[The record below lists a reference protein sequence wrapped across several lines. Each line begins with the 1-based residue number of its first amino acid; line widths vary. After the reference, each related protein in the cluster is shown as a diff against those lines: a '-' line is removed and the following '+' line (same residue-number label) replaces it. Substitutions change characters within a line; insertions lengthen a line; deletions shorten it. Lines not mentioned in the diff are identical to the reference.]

1 MIPAS
6 LEHHVILPKAA
17 TQPYGTL
24 IALHGRGTNE
34 YDLLPIAES
43 LGIDEVL
50 VASPRAPLRFAQ
62 GFPGAYAWYELG
74 EEGMPHPRTFYP
86 SVDRLLKF
94 IEEIKKGYPVDSSRV
109 VLMGFSQ
116 GAVMAYAAGLQ
127 KPASISGIAALSGYV
142 PYRSGLPLELQ
153 NLNGLPV
160 FISHGSF
167 DELIPVQLARE
178 SAELLKSRGA
188 EVTFREYL
196 MGHQVETE
204 TLMDLAV
211 WMKKRFQ

>member
-1 MIPAS
+1 M
-6 LEHHVILPKAA
+6 K
-17 TQPYGTL
+17 PYGTL
-24 IALHGRGTNE
+24 IVLHGRGTNE

-43 LGIDEVL
+43 LGIDKVL
-50 VASPRAPLRFAQ
+50 IVSPRAPLPFAQ
-62 GFPGAYAWYELG
+62 GSPGAYAWYELG
-74 EEGMPHPRTFYP
+74 EEGIPHAQTFNP
-86 SVDRLLKF
+86 SVDRLLNF
-94 IEEIKKGYPVDSSRV
+94 IEEIKTGYPVDPSRI

-127 KPASISGIAALSGYV
+127 KPASIRGIAALSGYV
-142 PYRSGLPLELQ
+142 PYRSGLPLQLQ

-178 SAELLKSRGA
+178 SAELLKSGGA

-211 WMKKRFQ
+211 WIKKRFQ